1 LRFIIGKNNRNE
13 IIEKIVSLAKRKG
26 FVFQSSEIYGGLNG
40 CWDYGPLGVELLNN
54 IKSEWWK
61 AMTYR
66 EDVEG
71 LDAAILMHPKVWEAS
86 GHVENFTDPMID
98 CKQCKSRFRVD
109 TLGEMIPEKKKI
121 KALEALK
128 ETIKENADKQQIL
141 EDIYKNHV
149 DPEEQF
155 EMIIEKIG
163 EDLLSTL
170 NCPNCGTVGAFTS
183 PRSFN
188 LMFRTFLGPVEKL
201 ENAIYLR
208 PETAQGIFVNF
219 LNVQSASRQKLP
231 FGIAQIGKAF
241 RNEINTKNF
250 LFRTREFEQMEMQYF
265 VKPSEDQQ
273 NYDSWKA
280 TRIEWYKNLGMNPEK
295 LRYHDH
301 PNDKLAHYAKEA
313 TDIEYEFPFGWG
325 EMEGIHNR
333 TDFDLSQHEKFSGKS
348 QKYFDDELKEK
359 YIPYVIETSAGASR
373 SFMAFLIDAY
383 NEEEVN
389 NETRVV
395 LKFHPK
401 LAPIKVAIL
410 PLVNKDGMPEAAK
423 EIEADLRPFMKVF
436 YDNKGAVGRRYRRQD
451 EAGTPFCVT
460 VDTQTFEDNTVTV
473 RDRDSMEQIRLD
485 RKELLSYF
493 LEKLR

>member
-1 LRFIIGKNNRNE
+1 
-13 IIEKIVSLAKRKG
+13 
-26 FVFQSSEIYGGLNG
+26 
-40 CWDYGPLGVELLNN
+40 
-54 IKSEWWK
+54 
-61 AMTYR
+61 
-66 EDVEG
+66 
-71 LDAAILMHPKVWEAS
+71 
-86 GHVENFTDPMID
+86 
-98 CKQCKSRFRVD
+98 
-109 TLGEMIPEKKKI
+109 
-121 KALEALK
+121 
-128 ETIKENADKQQIL
+128 ADKQTTL
-141 EDIYKNHV
+141 EEIYKNHV
-149 DPEEQF
+149 DLEEIF
-155 EMIIEKIG
+155 ESVLEKIG
-163 EDLLSTL
+163 EDLLSGL
-170 NCPNCGTVGAFTS
+170 NCPNCGTPNSFTP

-188 LMFRTFLGPVEKL
+188 LMFKTFLGPVEKL

-265 VKPSEDQQ
+265 VKPSEDKK

-280 TRIEWYKNLGMNPEK
+280 TRIEWFKKLGMTPYK

-301 PNDKLAHYAKEA
+301 PADKLAHYAKEA

-325 EMEGIHNR
+325 EIEGIHNR
-333 TDFDLSQHEKFSGKS
+333 TDFDLSRHEQFSGKS
-348 QKYFDDELKEK
+348 QKYFDEEAKEK
-359 YIPYVIETSAGASR
+359 YIPFIIETSAGASR
-373 SFMAFLIDAY
+373 SFMAFLVDSY

-389 NETRVV
+389 GEQRVV

-410 PLVNKDGMPEAAK
+410 PLVNKDGMPEVAK

-485 RKELLSYF
+485 KKELLNYF

>member
-1 LRFIIGKNNRNE
+1 M
-13 IIEKIVSLAKRKG
+13 
-26 FVFQSSEIYGGLNG
+26 NG

-61 AMTYR
+61 SMTYR
-66 EDVEG
+66 EDIEG

-98 CKQCKSRFRVD
+98 CKQCKARFRLD
-109 TLGEMIPEKKKI
+109 TLGESIADKRKEKI
-121 KALEALK
+121 FKAFAA
-128 ETIKENADKQQIL
+128 KENNFSDSDK
-141 EDIYKNHV
+141 
-149 DPEEQF
+149 
-155 EMIIEKIG
+155 EKI
-163 EDLLSTL
+163 ENILNSEITL
-170 NCPNCGTVGAFTS
+170 NEKFESLLEMENVASSFLEEVNCPQCGNKGTFTE

-188 LMFRTFLGPVEKL
+188 LMFKTFLGPVEKTD
-201 ENAIYLR
+201 NAIYLR
-208 PETAQGIFVNF
+208 PETAQGIFVNY

-265 VKPSEDQQ
+265 VKPSEDKKH
-273 NYDSWKA
+273 YDTWKE
-280 TRIEWYKNLGMNPEK
+280 TRISFYKNLGISEDK
-295 LRYHDH
+295 LRFHDH
-301 PNDKLAHYAKEA
+301 PADKLAHYAKEA
-313 TDIEYEFPFGWG
+313 TDIEYKFPFGWG
-325 EMEGIHNR
+325 EIEGIHNR
-333 TDFDLSQHEKFSGKS
+333 TDFDLRRHEEYSGKS

-359 YIPYVIETSAGASR
+359 YIPFIIETSAGASR

-383 NEEEVN
+383 NEEEVKG
-389 NETRVV
+389 EKRVV

-401 LAPIKVAIL
+401 LAPIKVAIF

-423 EIEADLRPFMKVF
+423 EIEADLRPFMRVF
-436 YDNKGAVGRRYRRQD
+436 YDSKGAVGRRYRRQD

-460 VDTQTFEDNTVTV
+460 VDTQTLEDNTVTV
-473 RDRDSMEQIRLD
+473 RDRDTMEQIRLD
-485 RKELLSYF
+485 KSKLLDYF